1 MTLNRIKWDA
11 VVIGLLLVLATGLG
25 VTIKLQSISNAR
37 LNRQNRQLAQEKTSA
52 EVMTINVLKA
62 TALFNDIARATHNDN
77 QASNAESER
86 RVVVIRKLVKGNSCA
101 SEHVPRHAADQ
112 LRAHR
117 DTLRSGS
124 ARADTGKSAG

>member
-86 RVVVIRKLVKGNSCA
+86 RMVVIRKLVKSNSCA
-101 SEHVPRHAADQ
+101 SEPVPHHAADQ

-124 ARADTGKSAG
+124 ASADTGKSAG

>member
-52 EVMTINVLKA
+52 EVMTINVLRA

-86 RVVVIRKLVKGNSCA
+86 RVVVIRKLVKGNRCA
-101 SEHVPRHAADQ
+101 SEPVPRHAADQ

>member
-1 MTLNRIKWDA
+1 MTLNRSKWHA
-11 VVIGLLLVLATGLG
+11 VVTGLLVVLTTGLG
-25 VTIKLQSISNAR
+25 VTVKLQSISNAR

-62 TALFNDIARATHNDN
+62 TALFNDIARAKHNDN

-86 RVVVIRKLVKGNSCA
+86 RLVVIRKLVKGNSCA
-101 SEHVPRHAADQ
+101 SESVPRHAADQ

-117 DTLRSGS
+117 DTVRSGS
-124 ARADTGKSAG
+124 ARAVTGKSAG